1 MSNKKGVVFSLAML
15 LVCTAMNAQP
25 PRRQQEQQEQKSAT
39 AVTLSERAKSQYTG
53 QTGTPT
59 EVAWKRDIYRELDL
73 KKEKNAALYYPEEPI
88 GDRVNFFTLIFNLI
102 LEGKIKAYE
111 YRLDGNES
119 FTADNVL
126 DIENMLDKFYI
137 YYEKIDGKYKVEPT
151 DIPSGEIMKYYIKE
165 SNYLDRRT
173 SDYQTRVTA
182 ICPVMMRNDFGEES
196 TKYPMFWLNYDE
208 ISPYLGQALVMTSS
222 FNNTTNMSL
231 DDYFVMHQY
240 EGEIYKTSNLRNQAI
255 VEYSENDSLIKIE
268 QQLIEKQLIDFEK
281 SLWGTEDEK
290 KSISESMTNNDSKK
304 SEKES
309 VSSVKEERAP
319 RIEKAPKAQK
329 MPKEPQARVSVRRG
343 NQ

>member
-15 LVCTAMNAQP
+15 LVCTGINAQP

-102 LEGKIKAYE
+102 LDGKIKAYE

-137 YYEKIDGKYKVEPT
+137 YYEKNDGKYKVAQA

-182 ICPVMMRNDFGEES
+182 ICPVMIRNDFGTES
-196 TKYPMFWLNYDE
+196 TQYPMFWLNYDE

-240 EGEIYKTSNLRNQAI
+240 EGDIYKTSNLRNQAI
-255 VEYSENDSLIKIE
+255 AEYCENDTLIKME

-281 SLWGTEDEK
+281 NLWGTEDEK
-290 KSISESMTNNDSKK
+290 KSISESMNKDSKK

-309 VSSVKEERAP
+309 VKSLKTERAP
-319 RIEKAPKAQK
+319 KIEKSPKAEK
-329 MPKEPQARVSVRRG
+329 MPKEAQARVSVRRG